1 MTPPTT
7 TKFRIGTILDKDYV
21 LDFCKNTFSWGD
33 YIDRV
38 WDIWIREPN
47 SIFLVAV
54 VSENNIEKPIA
65 MSHGILIPEKIIWIE
80 GIRVDPKYRSQKLAT
95 NMSLYIL
102 DYAKKRGAI
111 YSSAIVSIN
120 NEPSKRLMEKL
131 GFKVI
136 SIWSYFSIK
145 PIVFLPGEFNNF
157 IENKSAAAASTIT
170 TKVANLKEYQL
181 ILDFLNQSNIFQTS
195 GKKFVNSWR
204 WYDLTQDRLRM
215 MINNRQVIIL
225 VNNDIKNDDNDNN
238 INNKNEEGE
247 GQYIEKEENKIRGL
261 AIIDEE
267 GYWNNQNIF
276 QIVYIDAASDEILLS
291 LVIKCFEIITLK
303 ENKNDEKRYVENK
316 YERVQVFSPF
326 PIKDNSLIFQKFNVN
341 FTEQFLLYHREI

>member
-1 MTPPTT
+1 MTPTT
-7 TKFRIGTILDKDYV
+7 TKFRIATVLDKDYV

-47 SIFLVAV
+47 SILLVAV
-54 VSENNIEKPIA
+54 VNENNIEKPIA
-65 MSHGILIPEKIIWIE
+65 ISHGILIPEKIIWIE

-95 NMSLYIL
+95 NMSLHIL

-120 NEPSKRLMEKL
+120 NEPSKGLMEKL

-136 SIWSYFSIK
+136 STWSYLSIK
-145 PIVFLPGEFNNF
+145 PIVLLPSESHNF
-157 IENKSAAAASTIT
+157 IKDNSTTT
-170 TKVANLKEYQL
+170 TKVADLKEYQP
-181 ILDFLNQSNIFQTS
+181 ILDFLNQSYIFKTS

-204 WYDLTQDRLRM
+204 WYDLTEDRLKK

-225 VNNDIKNDDNDNN
+225 VTNDDNKNDDDDDKYIDN
-238 INNKNEEGE
+238 KKGRDK
-247 GQYIEKEENKIRGL
+247 EKNKIKGL
-261 AIIDEE
+261 AIIDKE

-276 QIVYIDAASDEILLS
+276 QIIYIDATSDKILFS
-291 LVIKCFEIITLK
+291 LIIKCLEIITLK
-303 ENKNDEKRYVENK
+303 ENKNENKEYIENK
-316 YERVQVFSPF
+316 YERVQIFSPS
-326 PIKDNSLIFQKFNVN
+326 PIEENSLIFQKFNVN
-341 FTEQFLLYHREI
+341 FTEQFLLYHKEI

>member
-1 MTPPTT
+1 MTT
-7 TKFRIGTILDKDYV
+7 TKFRVATVHDKDYV

-38 WDIWIREPN
+38 WDIWIREPD

-54 VSENNIEKPIA
+54 VKENNIEKPVAI
-65 MSHGILIPEKIIWIE
+65 SHAIIIPEKIGWIE

-95 NMSLYIL
+95 NMSLHIL
-102 DYAKKRGAI
+102 DYARKNGAL

-120 NEPSKRLMEKL
+120 NEASKGLMEKL

-136 SIWSYFSIK
+136 SKWSYLSIK
-145 PIVFLPGEFNNF
+145 PIALLPELKNLM
-157 IENKSAAAASTIT
+157 IENSTT
-170 TKVANLKEYQL
+170 TKVANLNQYQL
-181 ILDFLNQSNIFQTS
+181 ILNFLNQSDIFKAS

-204 WYDLTQDRLRM
+204 WYDLTEDRLKM

-225 VNNDIKNDDNDNN
+225 VNNDDNDH
-238 INNKNEEGE
+238 
-247 GQYIEKEENKIRGL
+247 EKEEKKIRGI

-276 QIVYIDAASDEILLS
+276 QIVYIDAHSDELLLS
-291 LVIKCFEIITLK
+291 LVIKCLEFITLK
-303 ENKNDEKRYVENK
+303 EENKNEEKKYVGNK
-316 YERVQVFSPF
+316 YERVQIFSPS
-326 PIKDNSLIFQKFNVN
+326 PIKDNSLIFQKFNIN
-341 FTEQFLLYHREI
+341 FSEQFLLYHKEI